1 MRFVSA
7 LSAGEAVELRR
18 LYREGST
25 HRLRQ
30 GAHAILLS
38 AQGWRVDALADLF
51 ESDRDTVSRWLDH
64 WEERSPGASLEE
76 ALADASKSGRPRKLA
91 PEDEQELRAHAEKG
105 RPNLKAEA
113 LAACS
118 KKG

>member
-1 MRFVSA
+1 MRFVLA
-7 LSAGEAVELRR
+7 LSEEEGVELRR
-18 LYREGST
+18 LYREGAT

-30 GAHAILLS
+30 RAHAILLS
-38 AQGWRVDALADLF
+38 ARGWRVDALADLF

-64 WEERSPGASLEE
+64 WEQRSPDAPLEP
-76 ALADASKSGRPRKLA
+76 ALADAPKSGRPRKLSA
-91 PEDEQELRAHAEKG
+91 ADEAALCAHAATG

>member
-1 MRFVSA
+1 MRFVPA
-7 LSAGEAVELRR
+7 LSAEEAAELRR
-18 LYREGST
+18 LYREANT

-30 GAHAILLS
+30 RAHAILLS
-38 AQGWRVDALADLF
+38 ARGWRVDALADLF

-64 WEERSPGASLEE
+64 WEARRPGALLEA
-76 ALADASKSGRPRKLA
+76 ALGDAPKSGRPRKLSA
-91 PEDEQELRAHAEKG
+91 EDQAELCAHAAAG
-105 RPNLKAEA
+105 RPNLKAAA

>member
-1 MRFVSA
+1 MRFVPG
-7 LSAGEAVELRR
+7 LSKEETAGLRR
-18 LYREGST
+18 LYKGGPT

-30 GAHAILLS
+30 RAQAILLS
-38 AQGWRVDALADLF
+38 ARGWRVDALADLF

-64 WEERSPGASLEE
+64 WEKRVLGAPLEA
-76 ALADASKSGRPRKLA
+76 ALGDAPKSGRPPKLSSVDA
-91 PEDEQELRAHAEKG
+91 DALLVHAATG

>member
-1 MRFVSA
+1 MDV
-7 LSAGEAVELRR
+7 
-18 LYREGST
+18 
-25 HRLRQ
+25 
-30 GAHAILLS
+30 
-38 AQGWRVDALADLF
+38 LADLF

-64 WEERSPGASLEE
+64 WAARAPEAALEP
-76 ALADASKSGRPRKLA
+76 ALADAPKSGRPRKLS
-91 PEDEQELRAHAEKG
+91 PEDEEQLHAHAATG

>member
-1 MRFVSA
+1 MRFVPA
-7 LSAGEAVELRR
+7 LSAEEATELRC
-18 LYREGST
+18 LYREAST

-30 GAHAILLS
+30 RAHAILLS
-38 AQGWRVDALADLF
+38 ARGWRVDALADLF

-64 WEERSPGASLEE
+64 WQARPRGAPLED
-76 ALADASKSGRPRKLA
+76 ALADAPKSGRPRKLSA
-91 PEDEQELRAHAEKG
+91 EDEEELHAHAATG
-105 RPNLKAEA
+105 RPNLRAEA

>member
-1 MRFVSA
+1 MRFVPA
-7 LSAGEAVELRR
+7 LGEEEEAQLRR
-18 LYREGST
+18 LYRDGAT

-30 GAHAILLS
+30 RAHAILLS
-38 AQGWRVDALADLF
+38 ARGWRVDALGDLF

-64 WEERSPGASLEE
+64 WEERPPGAPLEA
-76 ALADASKSGRPRKLA
+76 ALADAPKSGRRRKLSVQ
-91 PEDEQELRAHAEKG
+91 DEQELRAHAATG

-113 LAACS
+113 LALCS

>member
-1 MRFVSA
+1 MRFVPV
-7 LSAGEAVELRR
+7 LSEKEGAELRR
-18 LYREGST
+18 LYREGAT

-30 GAHAILLS
+30 RAHAILLS
-38 AQGWRVDALADLF
+38 GRGWRVDALAELF

-64 WEERSPGASLEE
+64 WEQRSPGASLEP
-76 ALADASKSGRPRKLA
+76 ALADAPKSGRPRKLSA
-91 PEDEQELRAHAEKG
+91 EDQAQLRAHAAMG

>member
-1 MRFVSA
+1 MRFVPA
-7 LSAGEAVELRR
+7 LSHEEAAELRR
-18 LYREGST
+18 LYREGVT

-30 GAHAILLS
+30 RAHAILLS
-38 AQGWRVDALADLF
+38 ARGWRVDALADLF

-64 WEERSPGASLEE
+64 WEDRSPGASLED
-76 ALADASKSGRPRKLA
+76 ALADAPKSGRRRKLPA
-91 PEDEQELRAHAEKG
+91 QDQAQLLAHAQTG